1 MAHYLIE
8 LSHGEEE
15 CLEALDM
22 IVNLGMHILHH
33 TWWGC
38 GAGVHTGW
46 LDLEVDSERDA
57 RGVIPHAIRNQAR
70 LVEVQKLTPNQI
82 KNLHK

>member
-8 LSHGEEE
+8 LSHSEEE

-22 IVNLGMHILHH
+22 VVNLGMHILHH

-38 GAGVHTGW
+38 GGGVHTGW
-46 LDLEVDSERDA
+46 MDLEVDDEGDA
-57 RGVIPHAIRNQAR
+57 LGVIPHAIRNQAR
-70 LVEVQKLTPNQI
+70 LVEVQRFTPKQI
-82 KNLHK
+82 KELHE

>member
-8 LSHGEEE
+8 LSHSEEE

-22 IVNLGMHILHH
+22 VVNLGMHILHH

-46 LDLEVDSERDA
+46 LDLEVGSERDA
-57 RGVIPHAIRNQAR
+57 RGVLPPSIRNEAR
-70 LVEVQKLTPNQI
+70 LVEVRRFTPNQI
-82 KNLHK
+82 KALHQ

>member
-8 LSHGEEE
+8 LSHSEEE

-38 GAGVHTGW
+38 GDGVHTGW
-46 LDLEVDSERDA
+46 MDLEVDDERDA
-57 RGVIPHAIRNQAR
+57 RGVIPMAIRNQAR
-70 LVEVQKLTPNQI
+70 LVEVQRFTPQQI
-82 KNLHK
+82 KDLHE